1 MTDELGTDGQGTD
14 DAGPALPSMRVD
26 GQVALVTG
34 AGRGIGA
41 GCARALAAAGAEVIA
56 MSRTPAELD
65 AVVARIT
72 ADGGTA
78 RALVCDVTDTDAM
91 QAAVAG
97 LGRLDICVNNAGIGR
112 PGSLLSYSADDIQA
126 MLDVNCK
133 AMVLVAQAA
142 ARVMVE
148 QGRGVIVNLSST
160 FGKNGR
166 PLNSVYS
173 ATKHFVEGFTKST
186 AVELAPKGVRVVA
199 VGPTAI
205 DTPMT
210 HDRLMD
216 PAVGGDLLSRI
227 PLGRFGQVSDVV
239 GAVVFLASPA
249 ASLIT
254 GTTLMV
260 DGGWTA
266 Q

>member
-1 MTDELGTDGQGTD
+1 VES
-14 DAGPALPSMRVD
+14 AEHVLPSMRVD

-41 GCARALAAAGAEVIA
+41 GCALALAEAGAEVIA
-56 MSRTPAELD
+56 
-65 AVVARIT
+65 VART
-72 ADGGTA
+72 AAEVEEIADTIRAKGGSA
-78 RALVCDVTDTDAM
+78 RAVVCDVTDDEARSRCF
-91 QAAVAG
+91 ADLV
-97 LGRLDICVNNAGIGR
+97 RLDILVNNAGTAV
-112 PGSLLSYSADDIQA
+112 PGPFLDLAPEGVDA
-126 MLDVNCK
+126 MLALNCR
-133 AMVLVAQAA
+133 AAVLVAQAG
-142 ARVMVE
+142 ARIMLR
-148 QGRGVIVNLSST
+148 QGSGVIINLSST

-166 PLNSVYS
+166 PRQAVYS
-173 ATKHFVEGFTKST
+173 ATKHFIEGLTKSV
-186 AVELAPKGVRVVA
+186 AVELAPSGVRVVA

-210 HDRLMD
+210 HDRLHD
-216 PAVGGDLLSRI
+216 PAIGGDLLARI
-227 PLGRFGQVSDVV
+227 PLGRFGQVQDVV